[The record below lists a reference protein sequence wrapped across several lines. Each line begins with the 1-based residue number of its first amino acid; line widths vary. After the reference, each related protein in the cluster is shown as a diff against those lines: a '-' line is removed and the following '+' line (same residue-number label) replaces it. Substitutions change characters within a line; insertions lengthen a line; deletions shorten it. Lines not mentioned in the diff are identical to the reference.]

1 MVCAREPLL
10 KGTGSDLWAVDVGR
24 FCCFWCDKSTLIII
38 KSDEVDSKL
47 LYSTVPAIKLY
58 PWHYNGLYLQ
68 ERREWS
74 QDQWADNIQ
83 LDYYGGTGW
92 RHFKSV
98 NMVNQIMRVCWSP
111 PRCADCGQWIRW
123 QIQFNCLVSGIV
135 LGTCAMTCAV
145 HDREF

>member
-1 MVCAREPLL
+1 MVCARSIIIE
-10 KGTGSDLWAVDVGR
+10 GDRLWSLGCWCR
-24 FCCFWCDKSTLIII
+24 LCCFWCDKSTLIII

-68 ERREWS
+68 ERRERS

-135 LGTCAMTCAV
+135 LGTCAMNCAV